1 MSEAINF
8 PHLGIYLDHVGKS
21 FSIFGIEIAYYGV
34 TIAVAMLAGI
44 FLALHVAKITGQ
56 NPDDYFDM
64 AIAGIIVSV
73 ICARLYYVIFSWD
86 QYKDD
91 LLSILNT
98 REGGLAIYGGVIGA
112 ILTMVYFNRKKKI
125 PFGLLGDTA
134 SCGIVLGQII
144 GRWGNFF
151 NSEAYGRPTD
161 LPWTIVVNGQHVH
174 PTFLYESVWCG
185 LLCLFLLYVDNR
197 HRRFS
202 GQIMCLYGILYSAER
217 FFVESLR
224 TDSLMLGPFRQA
236 MVLSAFVF
244 VGSVI
249 LYIFLK
255 SREEN

>member
-1 MSEAINF
+1 M
-8 PHLGIYLDHVGKS
+8 
-21 FSIFGIEIAYYGV
+21 
-34 TIAVAMLAGI
+34 
-44 FLALHVAKITGQ
+44 
-56 NPDDYFDM
+56 
-64 AIAGIIVSV
+64 
-73 ICARLYYVIFSWD
+73 
-86 QYKDD
+86 
-91 LLSILNT
+91 
-98 REGGLAIYGGVIGA
+98 
-112 ILTMVYFNRKKKI
+112 
-125 PFGLLGDTA
+125 
-134 SCGIVLGQII
+134 
-144 GRWGNFF
+144 
-151 NSEAYGRPTD
+151 
-161 LPWTIVVNGQHVH
+161 NGQHVH

-255 SREEN
+255 RREEN